1 MKKGGIRQKT
11 IDSMVSFLNL
21 LKGQKFTARQVN
33 DLAREFNIRSNVHN
47 FAHELNFCVKKGNE
61 YNFADYEFEPI
72 HARQLITLS
81 NEYNHKVVEA
91 KKLRLAE
98 KQKQSE
104 YNEPIFENANE
115 ITETIDVFGKAQSNQ
130 NEKNQNAMS
139 VNDFFQSI
147 FNGNKNANVELKICK
162 QENELLKSENDNL
175 RFEIKNLQAQIS
187 ALELQ
192 NSLKNNLSNFDEEE
206 IINLRGKVE
215 GFEMLFSY
223 YFN

>member
-21 LKGQKFTARQVN
+21 LKGQTLTGMEVN
-33 DLAREFNIRSNVHN
+33 NLARELNIRANVHN
-47 FAHELNFCVKKGNE
+47 FAHELNFCGRKDKLYV
-61 YNFADYEFEPI
+61 FADYDFEPI
-72 HARQLITLS
+72 HARQLITIS

-91 KKLRLAE
+91 KKIRLAE

-104 YNEPIFENANE
+104 HNEPIFENANE

-130 NEKNQNAMS
+130 NEKNQNTMS
-139 VNDFFQSI
+139 VNDFFQSV

-162 QENELLKSENDNL
+162 QENEFLKSENDNL
-175 RFEIKNLQAQIS
+175 RFEIKNLQAQIT

-192 NSLKNNLSNFDEEE
+192 KSLKNTLTNFDEEE
-206 IINLRGKVE
+206 INILRGKVE
-215 GFEMLFSY
+215 GFEKLFTF
-223 YFN
+223 YFK